1 MNRWEKAINEI
12 EDKNLKKAADDAKAL
27 RAKYAFRFQ
36 VAQIT
41 RTPEEDDGKIGALLE
56 ILELFAKREL
66 GERMKKKAAAKA
78 AEKTAKK
85 EKGND

>member
-12 EDKNLKKAADDAKAL
+12 EDKNLKKAADDAKAM

-36 VAQIT
+36 IAQIT

-66 GERMKKKAAAKA
+66 GERMKKKAA
-78 AEKTAKK
+78 KK
-85 EKGND
+85 ESEK

>member
-1 MNRWEKAINEI
+1 MNKWEKAISEI
-12 EDKNLKKAADDAKAL
+12 EDRHLKKAADDAKAL

-36 VAQIT
+36 IAQIT

-66 GERMKKKAAAKA
+66 GERMKKRA
-78 AEKTAKK
+78 AKK
-85 EKGND
+85 ESKND

>member
-12 EDKNLKKAADDAKAL
+12 EDRHLKKAADDAKAL

-66 GERMKKKAAAKA
+66 GERMKKRA
-78 AEKTAKK
+78 AEKAAKK
-85 EKGND
+85 ENKND

>member
-1 MNRWEKAINEI
+1 MNKWERAISEI
-12 EDKNLKKAADDAKAL
+12 EDRNLKKAADDAKAL

-36 VAQIT
+36 IAQIT

-66 GERMKKKAAAKA
+66 GERMKKKAAEKA
-78 AEKTAKK
+78 TKK
-85 EKGND
+85 ESEK

>member
-12 EDKNLKKAADDAKAL
+12 EDKNLKKAADDAKAI

-36 VAQIT
+36 LAQIAQ
-41 RTPEEDDGKIGALLE
+41 TPGSDEDGKIGALLE

-66 GERMKKKAAAKA
+66 GERMKKRA
-78 AEKTAKK
+78 AKK
-85 EKGND
+85 ETEDGQE

>member
-1 MNRWEKAINEI
+1 MNRWEKAISEI

-41 RTPEEDDGKIGALLE
+41 RTPEADDGKIGALLE

-66 GERMKKKAAAKA
+66 GERMKKRV
-78 AEKTAKK
+78 AKK
-85 EKGND
+85 ESEND

>member
-12 EDKNLKKAADDAKAL
+12 EDRHLKKAADDAKAL

-41 RTPEEDDGKIGALLE
+41 QTPGSDEDGKIGALLE
-56 ILELFAKREL
+56 ILEIFAKREL
-66 GERMKKKAAAKA
+66 GERMKKRA
-78 AEKTAKK
+78 AEKGG
-85 EKGND
+85 EKGE